1 MHRLQV
7 APGGW
12 APGMEGVVFIE
23 QTPGDIIFLT
33 AADTEIQ
40 ALSAALKQ
48 WSYPATV
55 RAVNLLNLQQQLT
68 IDTYAEEVLEKAKI
82 IIIRLLGG
90 RSYWSYGL
98 EVIKELT
105 ERLGIHFYLLPG
117 DEQVDLDLMEN
128 STVPLTQVHMLWR
141 YLIEGGPENLLHGLN
156 YIYAFQSQQPVE
168 HTPVQKIER
177 WGTYTP
183 QAKIT
188 LSPDSP
194 QCGLIFYRAHYLSG
208 NLEPIDALV
217 SALAEQ
223 GIRTLPVFV
232 QSLKEP
238 EILEALED
246 YFQDIDLLLN
256 TTGFF
261 IDSVEGKRFY
271 QALDIPVFQVIL
283 ASSSQATWEAGTQG
297 LSPRDVAMNVA
308 LPEIDGRIIT
318 RAISFKT
325 EKTQDIQLE
334 TPVITYQSEPTR
346 VQFVA
351 ALAAHWIRLRRTPIQ
366 ERKIAL
372 ILSNYPAKDG
382 RLANGVGLDTLN
394 SCIEI
399 LKALSAAGYC
409 VEAIPTDGDDLIR
422 TLTRGVTN
430 DQESFEGRSI
440 HQAVSTEAYQEFFA
454 QLPQAVQAA
463 VIAQWGEAPGLH
475 KLRDFG
481 QQKVFPIPGIQL
493 GNVFVGIQPSRGYEE
508 DPAANYHSPDLAP
521 PHPYF
526 AFYHWLRHIFAA
538 DAVVH
543 VGKHGNLEWLPGKGL
558 ALSEDCF
565 PEAIFGPTPN
575 FYPFIVNDPGEGAQ
589 AKRRSQAVVIDH
601 LIPPMTRAETYGPL
615 QELERLID
623 EYYEAVG
630 LDPTRLNV
638 IEQHVRTLITQH
650 ALHQDLG
657 IELSTPVD
665 HWLMQMDG
673 YLCELK
679 EAQIRDGLHIFGKA
693 PEGTALIDLL
703 VALARNP
710 NPYLSNKGIT
720 QFLAD
725 ELGLDFDPLTV
736 DFAAPWTIP
745 LSAEVSA
752 LVASEPRIAGEMV
765 EALEKLAAQLVRD
778 ELPSPRPPG
787 TPLPML
793 GEGEAILSS
802 EGKGGIPHLLDNL
815 LPKVQQTHQEI
826 DYLLR
831 GLDGR
836 YVPPGP
842 SGAPTRGRLDVLPTG
857 RNFYSLDS
865 RAIPT
870 QTSWDIG
877 RRAAEA
883 LIERHLQ
890 DHGEYPTTLGLSVW
904 GTSTMRTGGD
914 DIAQA
919 LALMGV
925 QPVWDRASGRVIDFE
940 VITRASLG
948 RPRVDVMLRVSG
960 FFRDAFAHVMDLFH
974 QAVEA
979 VAQLDESPTDNPLRR
994 SVQKDQTFWQQEGL
1008 SPEQAQEQALYR
1020 VFGSKPGA
1028 YGAGLQGLI
1037 DQQNWTTSQ
1046 DLAQAYVNWGGYA
1059 YGRGGKGKTAHA
1071 AFSRRLSKLELVLHN
1086 QDNREHDLLDSDDYY
1101 QFQGGMIAAV
1111 RVLSEKR
1118 PKAFFG
1124 DHSQPAKPKVKTL
1137 EEEIAKVFRSRV
1149 VNPKWIR
1156 GVMRHGYKGAF
1167 EMAATVDYLFA
1178 YDATAQVVTDWMYEG
1193 IAEAYLLDPTV
1204 KTFLSDKN
1212 PWALRDMAERL
1223 LEAHQRDMWQTT
1235 EAMIHRLQ
1243 TLLLEAELE
1252 VEKAIQ

>member
-1 MHRLQV
+1 V

-12 APGMEGVVFIE
+12 SPDNEGVIFIE

-40 ALSAALKQ
+40 ALSVALRQ

-68 IDTYAEEVLEKAKI
+68 IDTYAEEVLEKAKV

-98 EVIKELT
+98 EVIKELS
-105 ERLGIHFYLLPG
+105 ERLGIDLYLLPG

-128 STVPLTQVHMLWR
+128 STVSLTQVHRLWR
-141 YLIEGGPENLLHGLN
+141 YLMEGGPENLLHGLN
-156 YIYAFQSQQPVE
+156 YVYAFQNQQPVE
-168 HTPVQKIER
+168 NMPVQKIER
-177 WGTYTP
+177 WGTYRS
-183 QAKIT
+183 QKVSN

-223 GIRTLPVFV
+223 GIRALAVFV

-238 EILEALED
+238 EILAALGD
-246 YFQDIDLLLN
+246 YFHDIDLLLN
-256 TTGFF
+256 TTGFS
-261 IDSVEGKRFY
+261 IDSVEGKQFY
-271 QALDIPVFQVIL
+271 QALDIPIFQVML
-283 ASSSQATWEAGTQG
+283 ASSSQAAWEAGTQG

-318 RAISFKT
+318 RAISFKS
-325 EKTQDIQLE
+325 EMKQDTQLE

-351 ALAAHWIRLRRTPIQ
+351 ALAARWIRLRRTPVQ

-372 ILSNYPAKDG
+372 ILSNYPTKDG
-382 RLANGVGLDTLN
+382 RLANGVGLDTPQ

-399 LKALSAAGYC
+399 LKALSAAGYSI
-409 VEAIPTDGDDLIR
+409 EAIPTDGDDLIR

-440 HQAVSTEAYQEFFA
+440 QQSVSTEAYQEFFV
-454 QLPQAVQAA
+454 QLPQAVQKA
-463 VIAQWGEAPGLH
+463 VTAQWGEAPGLH
-475 KLRDFG
+475 KLREVN
-481 QQKVFPIPGIQL
+481 QQQVFPVPGIQL

-508 DPAANYHSPDLAP
+508 DPAANYHSPDLVP

-526 AFYHWLRHIFAA
+526 AFYHWLRHIFGA

-543 VGKHGNLEWLPGKGL
+543 VGKHGNLEWLPGKGI

-623 EYYEAVG
+623 EYYEAAG
-630 LDPTRLNV
+630 LDPTRLKV
-638 IEQHVRTLITQH
+638 IEQHVRALITQH

-665 HWLMQMDG
+665 HWLTQMDG

-693 PEGTALIDLL
+693 PEGTALVDLL

-710 NPYLSNKGIT
+710 NPYLLNKGIT

-736 DFAAPWTIP
+736 DLATPWTLP
-745 LSAEVSA
+745 LSAEVRQVLA
-752 LVASEPRIAGEMV
+752 FTSEPRIAGEVV
-765 EALEKLAAQLVRD
+765 EALEKLAAQQVGD
-778 ELPSPRPPG
+778 GLPSPRPPG

-793 GEGEAILSS
+793 GEG
-802 EGKGGIPHLLDNL
+802 KGGISHLLDNL

-826 DYLLR
+826 DYLLK

-919 LALMGV
+919 LALIGV
-925 QPVWDRASGRVIDFE
+925 QPVWDRASGRVIDFD
-940 VITRASLG
+940 VITRDSLG

-960 FFRDAFAHVMDLFH
+960 FFRDAFAHIIDLFH

-979 VAQLDESPTDNPLRR
+979 VAQLEESPTDNPLRG
-994 SVQKDQTFWQQEGL
+994 SIQKDQTFWQQEGL
-1008 SPEQAQEQALYR
+1008 SLEQAQEQAMYR

-1037 DQQNWTTSQ
+1037 DKQNWTTSQ

-1111 RVLSEKR
+1111 RVLSNKQ

-1149 VNPKWIR
+1149 VNPKWIG

-1178 YDATAQVVTDWMYEG
+1178 YDATAHVVTDWMYEG
-1193 IAEAYLLDPTV
+1193 IAEAYLLDPAV

-1223 LEAHQRDMWQTT
+1223 LEAHQRDMWKTT
-1235 EAMIHRLQ
+1235 EVMIHQLQ
-1243 TLLLEAELE
+1243 NLLLEAELE